1 MIYDTIRATGEGRI
15 VQRSRQGRGDIP
27 FITVL
32 KAEGEQAFTVKAA
45 RGDFRVDP
53 HETSERKEGE

>member
-1 MIYDTIRATGEGRI
+1 MIRYGR
-15 VQRSRQGRGDIP
+15 RGRVVSCSVPVKGGGDIP

-32 KAEGEQAFTVKAA
+32 KAEGEQAFTVNAV

>member
-1 MIYDTIRATGEGRI
+1 
-15 VQRSRQGRGDIP
+15 
-27 FITVL
+27 L
-32 KAEGEQAFTVKAA
+32 KAEGEQAFTVKAV

>member
-1 MIYDTIRATGEGRI
+1 MIRYGR
-15 VQRSRQGRGDIP
+15 RGRVVSCSVPVKGGGDIP

-53 HETSERKEGE
+53 HETSERKDGE